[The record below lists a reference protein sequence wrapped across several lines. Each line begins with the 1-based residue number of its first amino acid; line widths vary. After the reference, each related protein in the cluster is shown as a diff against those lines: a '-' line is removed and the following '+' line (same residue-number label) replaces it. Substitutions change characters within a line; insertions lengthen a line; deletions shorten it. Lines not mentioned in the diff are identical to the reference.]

1 MKKNKMTI
9 TILCCIGFFFIT
21 ALMLVSTA
29 QAAEKTVKCKLIS
42 QNTKIDAIPV
52 PDMKGHIIGILE
64 KRGLAIYE
72 NGEIAAYH
80 TRATFDVTRGKG
92 GPFWGYTDY
101 KFEDGSTIVTKYQ
114 GTSWVPSGKKLSSL
128 KGTGEYVNGTGRF
141 TGIKGKLSFNGKY
154 ITPYTKDETKGDTI
168 VEVTGSYT
176 LPKK

>member
-1 MKKNKMTI
+1 MKKNKMTF
-9 TILCCIGFFFIT
+9 TILGCICISLIVT
-21 ALMLVSTA
+21 LLLLPTA
-29 QAAEKTVKCKLIS
+29 QAEEKAVKCKLIS

-52 PDMKGHIIGILE
+52 PDMEGHVIGLLE

-72 NGEIAAYH
+72 DGEIAAYH
-80 TRATFDVTRGKG
+80 TRTTFDVTKGKEG
-92 GPFWGYTDY
+92 SFGGYTDY
-101 KFEDGSTIVTKYQ
+101 KFEDGSTIVSKYQ

-128 KGTGEYVNGTGRF
+128 KGTGEYINGTGRF
-141 TGIKGKLSFNGKY
+141 EGIKGKLSFSGKY